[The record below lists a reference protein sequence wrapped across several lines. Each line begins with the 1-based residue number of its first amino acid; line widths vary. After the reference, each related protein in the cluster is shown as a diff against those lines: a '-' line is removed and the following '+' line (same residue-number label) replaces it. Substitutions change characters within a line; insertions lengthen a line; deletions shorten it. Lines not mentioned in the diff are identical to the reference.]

1 MVVTRNLGNS
11 PDARGNPFRPGLMTV
26 LIGFATVMVGC
37 AHVDAGSQLTR
48 ADLPCLPPGATAHAF
63 TWPVVDARPVP
74 VPFETGDVRPGLWVR
89 YQEGELAVVMLWS
102 STGLFAVDPNPDT
115 DVPAWLDTGLVG
127 EDGKTLKATP
137 TTRCRWRQR
146 TERQSL

>member
-1 MVVTRNLGNS
+1 
-11 PDARGNPFRPGLMTV
+11 MTV
-26 LIGFATVMVGC
+26 IIAFAIAMVGC
-37 AHVDAGSQLTR
+37 VHLPAGSQLTR

-63 TWPVVDARPVP
+63 AWPVVDARPVP

-89 YQEGELAVVMLWS
+89 YQERESAVVMLWS

-127 EDGKTLKATP
+127 EDGKTLKAIP
-137 TTRCRWRQR
+137 TARCRWRQQ
-146 TERQSL
+146 TERRSL